1 MRPPPRTKT
10 RRRERSRPPVK
21 QEAGSVDERR
31 VCLGEVVGAHGVK
44 GLVRVRPFT
53 EEPDAI
59 AAYGALHDQRGR
71 PISLEA
77 VGRAKGVVLARIEGV
92 ADRDQAEAL
101 RGTRLY
107 VARTDLPAIEE
118 AETYYH
124 ADLIGLLA
132 ETADGR
138 ALGRVTAVHDFGA
151 GDLLEIEL
159 ATARG
164 SVAGGK
170 PGESLLMPFTRAA
183 VPEIDL
189 AAGRVV
195 VRPPETTGGDET
207 EETGDGR

>member
-1 MRPPPRTKT
+1 M
-10 RRRERSRPPVK
+10 
-21 QEAGSVDERR
+21 DERR

-77 VGRAKGVVLARIEGV
+77 VGRAKGVVLARIEGI

-101 RGTRLY
+101 KGTRLY

-132 ETADGR
+132 ETADGH

-151 GDLLEIEL
+151 GDVLEIES
-159 ATARG
+159 APA
-164 SVAGGK
+164 VGGK
-170 PGESLLMPFTRAA
+170 RGESLLLPFTCEA

-189 AAGRVV
+189 AAGRLV
-195 VRPPETTGGDET
+195 VRPPETMGGDET
-207 EETGDGR
+207 EGTSDGR

>member
-1 MRPPPRTKT
+1 MGEP
-10 RRRERSRPPVK
+10 
-21 QEAGSVDERR
+21 R

-53 EEPDAI
+53 EEPEAI
-59 AAYGALHDQRGR
+59 AAYGALTDQRGR
-71 PISLEA
+71 PIDLEA

-107 VARTDLPAIEE
+107 AARAALPAIEE

-132 ETADGR
+132 ETADGV
-138 ALGRVTAVHDFGA
+138 ALGQVTAVHDFGA
-151 GDLLEIEL
+151 GDVLEIESEP
-159 ATARG
+159 AAGRKRG
-164 SVAGGK
+164 D
-170 PGESLLMPFTRAA
+170 SLLVPFTREA

-189 AAGRVV
+189 AAGRLV
-195 VRPPETTGGDET
+195 VRPAEATGGDET
-207 EETGDGR
+207 EGTSDGR